1 MFRHRENEVI
11 QKDPVRTLG
20 ECNGYNG
27 DADIASALH
36 VVNKIVAGLVTE
48 KWMEAVGYWS
58 RSAERFVPRSWD
70 IYEVDVARPACGW
83 PGLDCD

>member
-58 RSAERFVPRSWD
+58 RSAELLVPRS
-70 IYEVDVARPACGW
+70 CGFLGTW
-83 PGLDCD
+83 GCAAGLWLAGFRL